1 MCVSQNP
8 SGSSIAHPHACTW
21 QNESMTDPR
30 YPVGPL
36 EKHAA
41 YSSEER
47 TAFIQTIQDAPEHMR
62 QSVAGLTD
70 AQLDT
75 PYREGGWTVRQLV
88 HHVPDSHLNAYT
100 RFKLALTE
108 DTPTIKPYDEAAWA
122 NLPDSKLPIDVSLTM
137 LTALHSRW
145 TVLLRSMTDGDWKR
159 TLNHP
164 DNGLTTLEQALA
176 TYEWHSRHHVA
187 HITALRERMNW

>member
-1 MCVSQNP
+1 
-8 SGSSIAHPHACTW
+8 
-21 QNESMTDPR
+21 MTDPR

-41 YSSEER
+41 YSGEER
-47 TAFIQTIQDAPEHMR
+47 TAFIQTIQDAPERMR
-62 QSVAGLTD
+62 RAVAGLTD

-108 DTPTIKPYDEAAWA
+108 DAPTIKPYDEKGWA

-145 TVLLRSMTDGDWKR
+145 TVLLRSMTDSDWKR
-159 TLNHP
+159 AFNHP

-187 HITALRERMNW
+187 HVTALCERMNW